1 MAHADAIG
9 GQIDRAV
16 IDLGEA
22 VMLKDRVGEIFGA
35 VVTDLDDRGARIQLS
50 DLPVVARVDAHGV
63 EPGDTIRV
71 RLATADPEHRAISFA
86 RVN

>member
-1 MAHADAIG
+1 MRSAVRSI
-9 GQIDRAV
+9 IDM
-16 IDLGEA
+16 GEA
-22 VMLKDRVGEIFGA
+22 VMLKDRIGEIFGA

-71 RLATADPEHRAISFA
+71 KLTVADPDHRSITFA